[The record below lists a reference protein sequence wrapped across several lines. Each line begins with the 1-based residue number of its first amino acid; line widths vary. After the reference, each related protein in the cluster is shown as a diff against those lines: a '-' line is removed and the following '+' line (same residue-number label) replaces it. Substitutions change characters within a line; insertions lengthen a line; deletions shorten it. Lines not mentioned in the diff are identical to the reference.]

1 MGKIDWFMR
10 HTWLYLYSTRTMGAT
25 VLSQEEKNLREG
37 SEHSIN
43 VIMTSDNSQMTLRWL
58 QDDSSEDYK
67 HFMGLCDWSHC
78 ATSPNVPV
86 AEVLNS
92 ELPHLVSE
100 IQTQPLWLKPISTTE
115 WLKLRHFWMYSCQ
128 ITWNI
133 SSRCIVRCPR
143 ILNNIIKAK
152 GVCRT
157 TFGKKIRIS
166 WVCQYIIRVLKA
178 ILWS

>member
-1 MGKIDWFMR
+1 MAVFILYKNNGSHSTESGGEEPWRRFWRFYNCNYDLG
-10 HTWLYLYSTRTMGAT
+10 WLP
-25 VLSQEEKNLREG
+25 E
-37 SEHSIN
+37 
-43 VIMTSDNSQMTLRWL
+43 DSQMTLVRILSVSWGCVTEATVL
-58 QDDSSEDYK
+58 QARMY
-67 HFMGLCDWSHC
+67 
-78 ATSPNVPV
+78 PV

-115 WLKLRHFWMYSCQ
+115 WLKLRHFWTYSCQ

-133 SSRCIVRCPR
+133 SSRCIVRCSR